1 MKAIANGVKNP
12 KSSLSAGCRLFA
24 WSEFQYYP
32 GKNFARISQAHL
44 IDPFYNLST
53 DLNVIAYT
61 SYISDLINQFY
72 DDFQIDKKAL
82 KLLVYIFYYLNK
94 DLDKVLLLTLT
105 FQLKLLLINGIL
117 PDFKSI
123 NFLNKE
129 RPIYFN
135 LEEANFSNQKVLGKY
150 SYRLSKEEINT
161 LIKLAQLSVNKIN
174 RLDINSFNQKDL
186 KHLITIF
193 NSYIQLQLNKT
204 LKSFKIVK
212 ELDNSID

>member
-1 MKAIANGVKNP
+1 M
-12 KSSLSAGCRLFA
+12 
-24 WSEFQYYP
+24 
-32 GKNFARISQAHL
+32 
-44 IDPFYNLST
+44 
-53 DLNVIAYT
+53 
-61 SYISDLINQFY
+61 
-72 DDFQIDKKAL
+72 
-82 KLLVYIFYYLNK
+82 
-94 DLDKVLLLTLT
+94 
-105 FQLKLLLINGIL
+105 
-117 PDFKSI
+117 
-123 NFLNKE
+123 
-129 RPIYFN
+129 
-135 LEEANFSNQKVLGKY
+135 EEANFSNQKVLGKY